1 MEALRVYRGIIFFGV
16 FALSAVA
23 ERLFP
28 LRPRRDSTLRRWAVN
43 LSMLGMVAGLVHV
56 LTMPFVLGVLAFA
69 DERRL
74 GLLRMF
80 EAPGWLKTV
89 LALALLDYTL
99 YVWHWLNHR
108 VPFFW
113 RFHTVHHI
121 DLDMDVS
128 TGTRFHVGELALSA
142 VYRSLQVVI
151 IGVDLVA
158 LVLFE
163 VLVNACSQF
172 HHGNI
177 RLPIRLERALN
188 LITVTPRM
196 HELHHSAAL
205 EHTHSNFSTVF
216 SVWDRLHKTMSPY
229 SAKMSN
235 TIGLATLRKPLGLWR
250 TLLVP
255 LKKY

>member
-16 FALSAVA
+16 FALSALA

-28 LRPRRDSTLRRWAVN
+28 LRARRDSTLRRWAVN

-56 LTMPFVLGVLAFA
+56 LTMPLVLGVLSLAEA
-69 DERRL
+69 REI
-74 GLLRMF
+74 GLLRVF
-80 EAPGWLKTV
+80 EAPPWLKTL

-99 YVWHWLNHR
+99 YIWHWLNHH
-108 VPFFW
+108 VPFLW
-113 RFHTVHHI
+113 RFHAVHHV
-121 DLDMDVS
+121 DLDMDVT
-128 TGTRFHVGELALSA
+128 TGTRFHVGELAMSA
-142 VYRSLQVVI
+142 LYRSLQVMV
-151 IGVDLVA
+151 IGVDILT

-163 VLVNACSQF
+163 TLVNACSQF

-177 RLPIRLERALN
+177 RLPIKLERALN
-188 LITVTPRM
+188 VITVTPRM
-196 HELHHSAAL
+196 HELHHATAL
-205 EHTHSNFSTVF
+205 KHTHSNFSTVF
-216 SVWDRLHKTMSPY
+216 SAWDRLHRTMSPY

-235 TIGLATLRKPLGLWR
+235 TIGLATLRKPLGLLQ